1 MSDYPMLISNKLHS
15 FRNFIL
21 QKYKK
26 SQNRKKVGIILN
38 ANLNRGGL
46 VFYNYDLVEN
56 VSFIIT

>member
-1 MSDYPMLISNKLHS
+1 M
-15 FRNFIL
+15 